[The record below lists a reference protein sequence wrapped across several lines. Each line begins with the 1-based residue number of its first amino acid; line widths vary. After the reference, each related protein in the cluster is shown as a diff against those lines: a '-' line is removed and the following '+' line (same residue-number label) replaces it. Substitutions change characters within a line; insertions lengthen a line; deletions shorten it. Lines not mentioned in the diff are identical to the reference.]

1 MAELHPKLE
10 GLLHGKLL
18 RLLQN
23 EEWAQAVALLNSEL
37 AHRQLP
43 ASVCDSEGRT
53 ALHLLYADE
62 SNEGETY
69 PLLRLLLER
78 GCEID
83 AEDEWGRTPLLW
95 AAYSGAKARRG
106 LHELIR
112 RGADASIVDGEGAS
126 AADLAW
132 DCTTKA
138 VSRQVVLLY
147 ASALVSLM

>member
-83 AEDEWGRTPLLW
+83 AEDE
-95 AAYSGAKARRG
+95 
-106 LHELIR
+106 
-112 RGADASIVDGEGAS
+112 
-126 AADLAW
+126 
-132 DCTTKA
+132 
-138 VSRQVVLLY
+138 
-147 ASALVSLM
+147 